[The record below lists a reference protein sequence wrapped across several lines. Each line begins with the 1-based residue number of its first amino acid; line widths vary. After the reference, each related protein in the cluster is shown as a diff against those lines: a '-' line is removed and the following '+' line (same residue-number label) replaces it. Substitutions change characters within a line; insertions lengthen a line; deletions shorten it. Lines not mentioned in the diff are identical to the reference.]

1 MKCRWKFKCDLRN
14 TWISFCD
21 SCCCDNMCSMKEQC
35 SANTKVHKTKFGYIL
50 AHSELKVLNSP
61 KVWKNWLSNSPLRCL
76 IQKNIHISLSR
87 FDQHRNISTSFS
99 FVWKFEMITKFSY
112 NFLYKRLK
120 KLRENGRCQIK
131 FKWKI
136 TVLIFKLSQPP
147 GQPLGNQCNY
157 GLVM

>member
-1 MKCRWKFKCDLRN
+1 MKCRWKFKCDLRK

-61 KVWKNWLSNSPLRCL
+61 KVWKIGLVILLYDGLFKTIYILAYQDL
-76 IQKNIHISLSR
+76 INTEK
-87 FDQHRNISTSFS
+87 

-120 KLRENGRCQIK
+120 KLRENGRGQIK

-136 TVLIFKLSQPP
+136 TVPIFKLSQPP
-147 GQPLGNQCNY
+147 GQSLGNQCNY
-157 GLVM
+157 GFVM